1 MTKIA
6 MIYLVMSDEQGITIL
21 ANSHTDSSLGGFRG
35 VRWSRYGDWAVFS
48 LDVFYVRG
56 VKNGT
61 NFNDTRRTMRTR
73 TPAL

>member
-21 ANSHTDSSLGGFRG
+21 ANTRTDSSLGGFRA

-73 TPAL
+73 PSTL